1 MTRVSRNQLAL
12 AVLMLGAASSAAAQG
27 YPNKPIRWL
36 TGAAGGGL
44 DIFTRAFAAPL
55 SKALGQPVITEN
67 MPAAG
72 GIIAAETVAKA
83 PPDGYTLL
91 TTGSADLYYNS
102 MISLAAKHDGERD
115 FAPVSG
121 LFRSPLVLFVHAS
134 VPASSVQEFIAVA
147 KAHPGKLNYGASGR
161 NHPFGLFMELLKQR
175 TGTDIVFV
183 SYKGTAQ
190 ILLDLSAGRLESAV
204 YPAASQL
211 VSQVESGKLRALAAA
226 TRERLPWLKDV
237 PTFAEAG
244 LKDLDLSPTVAAFTS
259 AGTPREI
266 VQRLNGEIV
275 RAAGTPELEALY
287 RKFAA
292 LRATGTPE
300 ELREQQRREH
310 AMWGPLIKQLGIKP
324 E

>member
-1 MTRVSRNQLAL
+1 MTRASICRPVL
-12 AVLMLGAASSAAAQG
+12 AVAMLAAAATAAAQG
-27 YPNKPIRWL
+27 YPSKPIRWV

-44 DIFTRAFAAPL
+44 DIVTRAFAAPL
-55 SKALGQPVITEN
+55 SKALGQPVIVDN

-91 TTGSADLYYNS
+91 TSGSADLMYNR
-102 MISLAAKHDGERD
+102 MISLAATHDGERD
-115 FAPVSG
+115 FAPISG

-134 VPASSVQEFIAVA
+134 VPASSLKEFVA
-147 KAHPGKLNYGASGR
+147 YARNNPGKLNYGAAGR
-161 NHPFGLFMELLKQR
+161 THPFGLFMELLKQR

-190 ILLDLSAGRLESAV
+190 ILLDLSAGRVETAMYSAS
-204 YPAASQL
+204 SQL

-226 TRERLPWLKDV
+226 TTDRLPWLRDV

-244 LKDLDLSPTVAAFTS
+244 VADLDLSPTVASFTT

-266 VQRLNGEIV
+266 VQRLSAEVG
-275 RAAGTPELEALY
+275 RAAGTPEIETLFQ
-287 RKFAA
+287 KFAV
-292 LRATGTPE
+292 LRATNTPE
-300 ELREQQRREH
+300 ELRAQQKREL
-310 AMWGPLIKQLGIKP
+310 AMWGPLIKQLGITP

>member
-1 MTRVSRNQLAL
+1 MTPASTHRWAL
-12 AVLMLGAASSAAAQG
+12 AVLMLGAAGTAAAQG

-44 DIFTRAFAAPL
+44 DIVTRSFAAPL

-67 MPAAG
+67 MPAVA

-91 TTGSADLYYNS
+91 TSGSADLMYNR
-102 MISLAAKHDGERD
+102 MISVAATHDGERD
-115 FAPVSG
+115 FAPISG
-121 LFRSPLVLFVHAS
+121 LFRAPLVLFVHAS
-134 VPASSVQEFIAVA
+134 VPTGSLKEFVAFA
-147 KAHPGKLNYGASGR
+147 KANPGKLNYGAAGR
-161 NHPFGLFMELLKQR
+161 THPFGLFMELLKQR

-190 ILLDLSAGRLESAV
+190 ILLDLSAGRVETAMYSAS
-204 YPAASQL
+204 SQL
-211 VSQVESGKLRALAAA
+211 VSQVETGKLRALASA
-226 TRERLPWLKDV
+226 TAERLPWLREV
-237 PTFAEAG
+237 PTFSEAG
-244 LKDLDLSPTVAAFTS
+244 LADLDLSPTVAAFTTG
-259 AGTPREI
+259 GTPREI

-275 RAAGTPELEALY
+275 RAAGSPEIKALY
-287 RKFAA
+287 TKFAV
-292 LRATGTPE
+292 LRATNTPE